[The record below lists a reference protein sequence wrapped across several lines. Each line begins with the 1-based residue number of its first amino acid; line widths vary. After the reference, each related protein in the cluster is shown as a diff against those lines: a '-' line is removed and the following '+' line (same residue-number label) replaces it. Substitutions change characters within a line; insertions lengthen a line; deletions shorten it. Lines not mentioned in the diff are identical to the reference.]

1 MISNT
6 MLSVLVKY
14 QWIQPTSQSLPLQR
28 GWWFDFQTS
37 LVLINTCLFW
47 SLHIEISLLIISG
60 QGMEGS
66 RLDEIMS
73 KCGLSTVRADSLV
86 AVNDL
91 KKSRVLSPSRCEC
104 DLLEI
109 NASTHWQWWI
119 DFLWFVNKTKM
130 NEMCFCWKL
139 ILELMTELLAFIRSL
154 PEGKYPLYIALPCDN
169 SSYGD
174 KICRCW

>member
-6 MLSVLVKY
+6 MLSILVKY

-28 GWWFDFQTS
+28 GWWFDFLTS

-66 RLDEIMS
+66 GLDEIMS

-86 AVNDL
+86 TVNDL
-91 KKSRVLSPSRCEC
+91 KRAVYCLQVGASVIYSKLMQAHIGSDELIFCGLPTKARWMKCVFVGNWSSNLWPNCLSS
-104 DLLEI
+104 
-109 NASTHWQWWI
+109 
-119 DFLWFVNKTKM
+119 
-130 NEMCFCWKL
+130 
-139 ILELMTELLAFIRSL
+139 
-154 PEGKYPLYIALPCDN
+154 
-169 SSYGD
+169 
-174 KICRCW
+174 